1 MVAPHLIL
9 ETQTFDGLMSDDW
22 HVIHLR
28 NFQDQRGALLIAV
41 IGAVVNKVKM
51 AIISSCIK
59 L

>member
-1 MVAPHLIL
+1 M
-9 ETQTFDGLMSDDW
+9 
-22 HVIHLR
+22 IHLR

-59 L
+59 LQKLTRDIYRGVRHLSRHVYIV